1 MIRPQ
6 YAWTFGSQLLGH
18 PVHISFHFCQ
28 LCIFDYSTWSNW
40 FAMIGSLLTS
50 WLRLTWIQ
58 WSINLVGV
66 YYLRLLVKL
75 LCTSSPVSNCYLL
88 KLKIGA
94 FLSRNVCTMSNWRK
108 FLWRATMHGLKTC
121 WYKWTRFVSKG
132 QSNTTYMYS
141 ISNTNTMQVSANM
154 RMWIVTLLLRMVIT
168 FIIII
173 TTNGHYYYY

>member
-40 FAMIGSLLTS
+40 SAMISSLLSS

-58 WSINLVGV
+58 WPINLIGV

-108 FLWRATMHGLKTC
+108 FLWRETMHGLKSC
-121 WYKWTRFVSKG
+121 DISEQDLYQKG
-132 QSNTTYMYS
+132 K
-141 ISNTNTMQVSANM
+141 
-154 RMWIVTLLLRMVIT
+154 VIPHICIALVILIRCKFQLT
-168 FIIII
+168 WECEL
-173 TTNGHYYYY
+173 